1 MTHKDVKWEW
11 TPEHKTIFT
20 QIKESLI
27 KTIGYFDTTGDTR
40 VTTDASPVGISAVLT
55 QSNSNNPQET
65 KIIQCISRV
74 LTATESKYSQIELDA

>member
-11 TPEHKTIFT
+11 TSEHQTIFT

-40 VTTDASPVGISAVLT
+40 VTTDAIPVGISAVLT
-55 QSNSNNPQET
+55 QSNSNNLQET

-74 LTATESKYSQIELDA
+74 ITATESKYSQIELDA

>member
-11 TPEHKTIFT
+11 TPEHQQLFT

-27 KTIGYFDTTGDTR
+27 KTIGYFDTTWDTQ

-55 QSNSNNPQET
+55 QSDPNNPQET
-65 KIIQCISRV
+65 KLLHCICRT
-74 LTATESKYSQIELDA
+74 LTATERKYSQIELEA